1 MFRDRGPDELCTS
14 LLYVIKFDKNASVV
28 KRSVQE
34 LVHNVKFTL
43 IAGPFWPRLYGSWI
57 YNYLCNQCLSPL
69 TVVSSNPSRAR

>member
-14 LLYVIKFDKNASVV
+14 LLYVIKFDKNESVV

-43 IAGPFWPRLYGSWI
+43 IAGAFLAKIVW
-57 YNYLCNQCLSPL
+57 
-69 TVVSSNPSRAR
+69 